1 MERPDPHTRR
11 KGTHSILASIL
22 FLLSST
28 VDATC
33 YRRDGNPVVP
43 NKDIATWREC
53 NPGAGV
59 TTCCSEIDLC
69 LDNGLCLGFGGPGVF
84 YIQGCT
90 DSSWPKSS
98 CPAYCDGPDDGY
110 GNIRVWRCTDDGNY
124 CCGFNDCCGD
134 KTIARFSV
142 PNPNSGAHPPI
153 PGSTSPSSPSSAS
166 EQTQTRSSVDVS
178 AADETNSSAPESVS
192 AGSDDAALRVGLG
205 VGISLGVLLLALVGW
220 IAWDWRRGAGGDIFA
235 GGGHVQN
242 NYQTWPPP
250 QEVSAHGGHGQN
262 YQGWP
267 PQEMHSTT
275 PAREL
280 YGS

>member
-1 MERPDPHTRR
+1 M
-11 KGTHSILASIL
+11 
-22 FLLSST
+22 
-28 VDATC
+28 
-33 YRRDGNPVVP
+33 
-43 NKDIATWREC
+43 
-53 NPGAGV
+53 
-59 TTCCSEIDLC
+59 
-69 LDNGLCLGFGGPGVF
+69 
-84 YIQGCT
+84 
-90 DSSWPKSS
+90 
-98 CPAYCDGPDDGY
+98 
-110 GNIRVWRCTDDGNY
+110 
-124 CCGFNDCCGD
+124 
-134 KTIARFSV
+134 
-142 PNPNSGAHPPI
+142 
-153 PGSTSPSSPSSAS
+153 
-166 EQTQTRSSVDVS
+166 DVS

-220 IAWDWRRGAGGDIFA
+220 IAWDWRRRASGKVVPASLDGQEPTRAEMSAEGAHVPNYQAWPSTQEISSR

-250 QEVSAHGGHGQN
+250 QEVSAHGEHGQN